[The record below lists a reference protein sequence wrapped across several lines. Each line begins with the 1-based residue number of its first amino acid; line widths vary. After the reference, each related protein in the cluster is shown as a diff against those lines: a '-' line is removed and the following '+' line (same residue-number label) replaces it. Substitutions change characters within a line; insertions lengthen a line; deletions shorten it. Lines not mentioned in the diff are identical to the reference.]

1 MEEKGCMSKKKKPW
15 YYVKKRAKTKKV
27 KYEYLYVEDL
37 EKLNNDAKKKN
48 KNHYLPD
55 EIVKHLKNKY
65 KIVLVTFKFLHNEVE
80 WRLVLFGE
88 FGGKYET
95 LTLDVD
101 NLDKVYI
108 GYYDKKEAA

>member
-1 MEEKGCMSKKKKPW
+1 MPKNKKPW
-15 YYVKKRAKTKKV
+15 YYTKKRAKTKKV
-27 KYEYLYVEDL
+27 KYEYLYVQDL

-48 KNHYLPD
+48 KNHYLTD
-55 EIVKHLKNKY
+55 EMVEYLKNKY

-80 WRLVLFGE
+80 WRLVLY
-88 FGGKYET
+88 GGKDLT

-101 NLDKVYI
+101 NLGKVYI

>member
-1 MEEKGCMSKKKKPW
+1 MSKKKKPW

-65 KIVLVTFKFLHNEVE
+65 KIVLVTFKFLKKPTKAPLLLLILKTVVFK
-80 WRLVLFGE
+80 LILF
-88 FGGKYET
+88 FA
-95 LTLDVD
+95 VFQW
-101 NLDKVYI
+101 
-108 GYYDKKEAA
+108 